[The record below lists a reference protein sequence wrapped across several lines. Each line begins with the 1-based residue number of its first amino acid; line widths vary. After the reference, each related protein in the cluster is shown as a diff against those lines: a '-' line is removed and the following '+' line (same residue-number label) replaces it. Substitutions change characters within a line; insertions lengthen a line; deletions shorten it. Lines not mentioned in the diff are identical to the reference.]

1 MEMRAVLFKNG
12 RRVCPIGQGTYL
24 MGRRR
29 SEEVRPCAAVS
40 NSEWRS

>member
-24 MGRRR
+24 MGGGAQKRCA
-29 SEEVRPCAAVS
+29 PCAAAS